1 MRVLVTG
8 AAGVF
13 GRHIARGL
21 QRRGADVVAHA
32 RHRPERLSDVEYV
45 EGDIRD
51 ADTLTVAMKDC
62 DVVMHVAW
70 AVTPLHSAAET
81 RDVNVGGTANVLAAM
96 DRTGCSKLVFAS
108 SVLAYGPR
116 RDHPSA
122 LKETDE
128 RRPLPHELYA
138 VHKAEAEDLIAAS
151 GTDAVVTRTA
161 PVVGRSVDN
170 YGAEVFG
177 SPVLV
182 AVKGDASRFQFIHE
196 EDITRFHVEACLG
209 DRTGIV
215 NLGTEDILGIDDV
228 GHILGKRVLRVEE
241 DALRR
246 GITAGWERG
255 LLPIDPDSL
264 DGLRWMPV
272 GDTQR
277 MRDEWGFHCG
287 WTGAEAL
294 EDLARVSTRFWFL
307 GNRKVHLPWRLR
319 WAPTDVPAD
328 MPAYDGGTLAHAGPP
343 GDRGSLDT
351 LVDSRFP
358 IYTAANLGEAFP
370 GPMTPLSLDLN
381 ATTMRG
387 CADHTTR
394 LLGLADPEATELR
407 SRPIGVFASRMYGN
421 VSVLREMAKSLPGS
435 SPEEFDRQ
443 YLGIDAPPPPK
454 AKPTAA
460 EVVST
465 LRLLG
470 RILPVQVG
478 FEKEVARLVDHSRD
492 EQATDPDVLSLS
504 DERLVARIGLLHD
517 LVVQAWNTSTTGN
530 LLASGVLAVLERSGG
545 SEAVSGLH
553 GNVDELES
561 AGAVRG
567 VRHIADELVS
577 DADLHARLKGKEP
590 GEALR
595 ELRSSGGALADRFHA
610 LVTDVGHRG
619 PGETELANP
628 MFADR
633 PELLLDAVLK
643 ASETPARVEAPEQP
657 TSRVMKALTTSALK
671 AVRRRERARDATM
684 RLQHSLRVAVRERGR
699 RLAESG
705 AIEDPDDVYYLLFTE
720 LELPPDDAKEVT
732 AERRAEREYLLDV
745 AVPAQFDGTWEVEES
760 ASEALAPGSLLTGI
774 AASPGTVR
782 GCVRVLSDGGSLDL
796 EPGEVLVARVTDT
809 GWTPLF
815 AFAAAV
821 VTDVGG
827 LASHPAIVAR
837 EYGIPA
843 VVNTGTASTRLRD
856 GQEVEVDGTAGT
868 VTALS

>member
-1 MRVLVTG
+1 MKILVTG

-21 QRRGADVVAHA
+21 QRGGADVVAHA
-32 RHRPERLSDVEYV
+32 RHRPEGLPDAEYV

-51 ADTLTVAMKDC
+51 VDTLTAAMTGC
-62 DVVMHVAW
+62 DVVAHVAW
-70 AVTPLHSAAET
+70 AVTPLHSVAET

-96 DRTGCSKLVFAS
+96 ERTGCPKIVFAS

-116 RDHPSA
+116 HDHPPA

-138 VHKAEAEDLIAAS
+138 VHKAEAEDLITAS
-151 GTDAVVTRTA
+151 GVDAVITRTA

-177 SPVLV
+177 SPVLA
-182 AVKGDASRFQFIHE
+182 AVKGDNTRFQFIHE
-196 EDITRFHVEACLG
+196 EDVTRFHVEACLG

-215 NLGTEDILGIDDV
+215 NLGSDDILGIDDV

-241 DALRR
+241 EALRR

-255 LLPIDPDSL
+255 LVQIDPDSL

-272 GDTQR
+272 GDTTCLR
-277 MRDEWGFHCG
+277 HDWDFRCG

-294 EDLARVSTRFWFL
+294 EDLARVTRRFWFL
-307 GNRKVHLPWRLR
+307 GNRKVDLPWRLR
-319 WAPTDVPAD
+319 WAPTDLPPD
-328 MPAYDGGTLAHAGPP
+328 MPAADGHELVHAGPA
-343 GDRGSLDT
+343 DARGSLDT
-351 LVDSRFP
+351 LVDPRYP

-381 ATTMRG
+381 TTTLLG
-387 CADHTTR
+387 CSDHTTR
-394 LLGLADPEATELR
+394 LLGLVDPEAAELR
-407 SRPIGVFASRMYGN
+407 ARPVGVFANRVYGN

-443 YLGIDAPPPPK
+443 FLGIDAPPSPK
-454 AKPTAA
+454 ARPTVSEIAA
-460 EVVST
+460 T

-470 RILPVQVG
+470 RILPVHMG
-478 FEKEVARLVDHSRD
+478 FEKEVRRIVDSARDQ
-492 EQATDPDVLSLS
+492 QAAAADVASLD
-504 DERLVARIGLLHD
+504 DERLAARIGLLHD
-517 LVVQAWNTSTTGN
+517 LVVQAWNASTTGN
-530 LLASGVLAVLERSGG
+530 LLASGVLALLERTGG

-553 GNVDELES
+553 GDVDELES

-567 VRHIADELVS
+567 VRRLADELVS
-577 DADLHARLKGKEP
+577 DAALHARLRGKEP
-590 GEALR
+590 AEALR
-595 ELRSSGGALADRFHA
+595 ELRSSGGAVAGRFDA
-610 LVTDVGHRG
+610 LVAEVGHRG
-619 PGETELANP
+619 PAETELANP

-633 PELLLDAVLK
+633 PELLFDAVLK
-643 ASETPARVEAPEQP
+643 ATDTPARADTPEQP
-657 TSRVMKALTTSALK
+657 TSRVMKALTGSALK
-671 AVRRRERARDATM
+671 AVRRRERARDAAM
-684 RLQHSLRVAVRERGR
+684 RLQHSLRIALRERGR
-699 RLAESG
+699 RLVENG
-705 AIEDPDDVYYLLFTE
+705 VLEDPGDVFYLLFDE
-720 LELPPDDAKEVT
+720 LELPPDNAKEIV
-732 AERRAEREYLLDV
+732 AERRGERVRLADV
-745 AVPAQFDGTWEVEES
+745 AVPTQFEGTWEVEES
-760 ASEALAPGSLLTGI
+760 ASDALASGASLTGI

-782 GCVRVLSDGGSLDL
+782 GRVRVLSDGASLDL

-821 VTDVGG
+821 VTDIGG

-843 VVNTGTASTRLRD
+843 VVNTGTASTQLRD

-868 VTALS
+868 VTALN